1 MKLSSTSI
9 LPRVLFVLTL
19 FVVSSGAAYA
29 WVESGGKPFE
39 LVEQQ
44 LNQVAENIRA
54 RLVNPDFLSFSGGV
68 RQQAV
73 VSEQEREGERTTEQI
88 GAGTVSDSEVSLGQ
102 ATAAS
107 TPSPTLQSTSTPVP
121 SPQTLSPQVTN
132 ASQLL
137 GATWANP
144 AEIGSGTPNSAVFSN
159 VTANGALAVN
169 GSVTM
174 SEFVNGFLLAN
185 GIGEMSATRVSLSN
199 SSHVA
204 DRLPTASGGT
214 GNDFSGAAAGS
225 VLSFGATG
233 QMTVVSPGTSGYVL
247 TSNGAGALPT
257 WTSVGSAT
265 VDWANPGSIGSSTP
279 NTGDFTALSLSGA
292 STPLSVGS
300 GSQLQVDDNGR
311 MTLTYVGDSGF
322 LSSSGGVIFINNTS
336 NTGTGIG
343 IYSNAGA
350 DAQGNMINVK
360 VDNPAYSQAAFYM
373 NYDGSSN
380 AVEIVNNGNDSSSNA
395 LAVTGNNI
403 LDSTVGII
411 GYELD
416 RGTIKVTHNR
426 PGSGTDSSAS
436 GLSIDLKGVGTRA
449 QGVYVDSTEV
459 GGTLGNLLRLRNESV
474 DKFVVGPQGNVTI
487 AGNVT
492 QGASGTD
499 TTFTKQGNN
508 SADQFFVGTNGAFR
522 VQRSAT
528 DSEAFRVQV
537 SGDIQGRWL
546 GTSDGKLKWGPGNA
560 TQDVVLR
567 RSAAGVLTLEGSL
580 VADGTISGSFAGTVT
595 PTGFTAGS
603 VVFAGTG
610 GTLNQDNSNLF
621 WDDSANRLGVGNSS
635 PGALLAVGST
645 APFLVDSS
653 GNVTQGVNGTN
664 TSFTKNGNT
673 AGDEFFVGT
682 SGAFR
687 VTRSLSGS
695 EAFRVQ
701 VSGDTQGRWLGTSDG
716 QLKWGPGNVTQDTV
730 LRRNSA
736 GVLAL
741 EGAILINN
749 LNQSLNTVVK
759 GVSDSNLL
767 YVDAANDRVGIG
779 LSSPAAKLH
788 SLATTEQLRLSYD
801 GSNYAAFTVNSVGDL
816 QLSPS
821 GADVAIGQAPDTGT
835 PLVVSGTN
843 NGGLKVIRITN
854 TGASNNTQAGLS
866 LYTGTT
872 EYARIVANRDSS
884 SAGTLSFSTLQSSTL
899 TEVLRISSS
908 LQPLVQLQGLA
919 GSNGSPGYSFTGD
932 SDTGMYQNGADALA
946 FSTGGTRRM
955 NVSSTGVAV
964 DVVARFLDGNASAP
978 GLTFD
983 NDTNTG
989 IYRATTDTLGFS
1001 TAGTERVRIDANGL
1015 VGIGNSPSARL
1026 DIFSA
1031 STNSDVLRLVASDG
1045 SRLGRFTETSGGHG
1059 WFEVDN
1065 ASGTAVALLRADGG
1079 NSYVSTGLFG
1089 IGTTSPA
1096 GKLEVN
1102 GGNGGNASVIIN
1114 QTLSGDILTAS
1125 ASGTTRM
1132 VLTNSGYLGLGTN
1145 LPSYKVDTVEDVN
1158 TSAGGRFRNTS
1169 TGTFG
1174 AAAVGVGANNHAGAL
1189 VAFGSGYTGGGVLS
1203 HFAGRTALITDITNP
1218 SEGVDILSAKNTG
1231 DIRMYTGGFA
1241 TSNERLRITS
1251 DGLVGIGR
1259 TPTTYRLE
1267 VNGAM
1272 ATTSEGDIFAQYDG
1286 DSATFYPVFARYWD
1300 SHGTFPSSTF
1310 IFGNGTNAVVGI
1322 EKPGENNIS
1331 EFRVRSDVTNILG
1344 DLNVTGS
1351 CTGCSSDER
1360 LKKNILQMNGSALQ
1374 KLLSL
1379 RGVTYEWSDAQK
1391 EQSFPGLQIGVVAQ
1405 DVEKVFPELVGT
1417 DSRGYKFVRYDK
1429 LIAPTIEAIR
1439 EQQSQI
1445 SSLDSRVASING
1457 TVTQSVANAFSWTDN
1472 AWNVLTEM
1480 VFTKAVAFRDR
1491 VTFTAATV
1499 FKGRAQFDQPI
1510 AQSKDAAGSVV
1521 LPSGAQSVE
1530 VKFAAAYDQAPF
1542 VTLTPVGKGV
1552 VGYYVDQVTP
1562 QGFVLKIEQALSQ
1575 DVLFNWAAT
1584 QTTQGAVMGVSSS
1597 GSPAVSAQPSPVPSP
1612 AVSPTPV
1619 ASPQPSASP
1628 SPSPVVTASP
1638 FGEPSASPS
1647 SSPPATV
1654 SPEPSASPEPSPSP
1668 SPTSQP

>member
-29 WVESGGKPFE
+29 WVESGGKPLE
-39 LVEQQ
+39 LVGQQ
-44 LNQVAENIRA
+44 LNQVAESIRA
-54 RLVNPDFLSFSGGV
+54 GLVNPDFLSFSGGI
-68 RQQAV
+68 RQQAE
-73 VSEQEREGERTTEQI
+73 VSEQEREGETTTQQTEE
-88 GAGTVSDSEVSLGQ
+88 GSTGESEASQSL
-102 ATAAS
+102 AAPS
-107 TPSPTLQSTSTPVP
+107 SAPSPTLQPTPAPVTA
-121 SPQTLSPQVTN
+121 SPTLSPQVTN

-159 VTANGALAVN
+159 VTTNGALAVN

-185 GIGEMSATRVSLSN
+185 GIGELSATRVSLSN
-199 SSHVA
+199 SNHVA

-225 VLSFGATG
+225 MLSFGATG

-492 QGASGTD
+492 QGVSGTD

-537 SGDIQGRWL
+537 SGDTQGRWL

-664 TSFTKNGNT
+664 TSFRKNGNT

-716 QLKWGPGNVTQDTV
+716 QLKWGPGNAVQDTV

-872 EYARIVANRDSS
+872 EYARIVSNRDSS

-1096 GKLEVN
+1096 GKLEVS

-1145 LPSYKVDTVEDVN
+1145 LPSYKVDAVEDVN
-1158 TSAGGRFRNTS
+1158 TAAGGRFRNTS

-1231 DIRMYTGGFA
+1231 DIRMYTGGYA
-1241 TSNERLRITS
+1241 TSNERLRIVSGGGVAIAGTDPGS
-1251 DGLVGIGR
+1251 NKLKVF
-1259 TPTTYRLE
+1259 
-1267 VNGAM
+1267 
-1272 ATTSEGDIFAQYDG
+1272 GDF
-1286 DSATFYPVFARYWD
+1286 
-1300 SHGTFPSSTF
+1300 
-1310 IFGNGTNAVVGI
+1310 
-1322 EKPGENNIS
+1322 E
-1331 EFRVRSDVTNILG
+1331 
-1344 DLNVTGS
+1344 VTGA

-1360 LKKNILQMNGSALQ
+1360 LKTNILQMDGNSLE
-1374 KLLSL
+1374 KLLSIK
-1379 RGVTYEWSDAQK
+1379 GVTYQWSDDEK
-1391 EQSFPGLQIGVVAQ
+1391 EQSFPGLQIGVIAQ

-1457 TVTQSVANAFSWTDN
+1457 TVTQSVANAFNWVDN

-1499 FKGRAQFDQPI
+1499 FKGRAQFEQPL

-1530 VKFAAAYDQAPF
+1530 VKFTAAYDQAPF

-1562 QGFVLKIEQALSQ
+1562 QGFVLKVEQALSQ

-1584 QTTQGAVMGVSSS
+1584 QTNQGAVMGVSSS
-1597 GSPAVSAQPSPVPSP
+1597 GSPAASAQPSPLPP
-1612 AVSPTPV
+1612 TISPTPV
-1619 ASPQPSASP
+1619 ASSQPSVSPSPSPVIASPSVEPSASP
-1628 SPSPVVTASP
+1628 SPSPTAP
-1638 FGEPSASPS
+1638 I
-1647 SSPPATV
+1647 
-1654 SPEPSASPEPSPSP
+1654 SPEPSASPEPTPSP